1 MNKNS
6 KTPKET
12 GIRTIH
18 IKCGHVSS
26 PSNLPSPP
34 KNGEQTFNGT
44 EECEILKV
52 HRHVTPTSILPPPP
66 KKK

>member
-12 GIRTIH
+12 EIRAIPKVH
-18 IKCGHVSS
+18 RHVSS
-26 PSNLPSPP
+26 PSNLPPP
-34 KNGEQTFNGT
+34 PRNGESTPNGT
-44 EECEILKV
+44 EECEKV

>member
-12 GIRTIH
+12 EICTIPKVH
-18 IKCGHVSS
+18 RHVSS
-26 PSNLPSPP
+26 SSNLPPP
-34 KNGEQTFNGT
+34 PRNGESTPNGT